1 MIFPTLSHG
10 PRPRPLPWRGMSTT
24 QAQAELTGCQTKAL
38 DILERQGNVFLTGAA
53 GTGKSFLLHRY
64 LRGKPTDAF
73 PIVASTG
80 AAAVLVGGRTFHSFF
95 GLGIMEGGVEET
107 VLRAMRS
114 RKLLNRLQS
123 AVCVVIDE
131 ISMLSGATLYAAER
145 IARAA
150 RQKDE
155 PWGGLRIIAV
165 GDFAQLP
172 PVTPGAMQK
181 DWAFLH
187 PTWKESAFLPALLD
201 TVMRTKDGD
210 FLDILNAVR
219 SGTVND
225 DVRTFLDAHTGYA
238 TDDTEGTRLYA
249 HRARADDFNRRR
261 LDLIP
266 GQPRSFETEYAG
278 DARAIDSAKRAMP
291 IPDVLQL
298 KEGAL
303 VMMRK
308 NDPQEPQ
315 LFVNGSLGHVRRIE
329 DELLVVELLTGDV
342 VEVEKQKF
350 SYLDGDGKE
359 LVSAWNFPVTLAWA
373 TTIHKAQGASL
384 DSLIVD
390 LSALWEPGQAYVA
403 LSRVRNPGRLYVERW
418 NASSIRAEPLVTQL
432 YDAMAEEM
440 GAYVPRPLFTF
451 ETRSYEREDD
461 AEHKESPTT
470 KGQTKQKRAMLIR
483 EMLAECAPFESIV
496 ERSGVKPDRVLLYIE
511 EFIAEGI
518 PVRPQYL
525 LENVRD
531 AERIREAF
539 EQCGLER
546 LKPAF
551 ESLGGK
557 IPFTTLRMVRC
568 AMMAEAAS

>member
-1 MIFPTLSHG
+1 
-10 PRPRPLPWRGMSTT
+10 MSTT
-24 QAQAELTGCQTKAL
+24 RAQAELTECQTKAL
-38 DILERQGNVFLTGAA
+38 DILEREGNVFLTGAA
-53 GTGKSFLLHRY
+53 GTGKSFLLNRY
-64 LRGKPTDAF
+64 LSGKPAEAF
-73 PIVASTG
+73 PVVASTG
-80 AAAVLVGGRTFHSFF
+80 AAAVIIGGRTFHSFF
-95 GLGIMEGGVEET
+95 GLGIMEGGVDET
-107 VLRAMRS
+107 VLRAMKS

-123 AVCVVIDE
+123 AACVVIDE
-131 ISMLSGATLYAAER
+131 VSMLSGATLMAAER
-145 IARAA
+145 IARSA
-150 RQKDE
+150 RNRDE

-172 PVTPGAMQK
+172 PVTPGATRK

-201 TVMRTKDGD
+201 TVMRTKDAD
-210 FLDILNAVR
+210 FLDILNFVR
-219 SGTVND
+219 GGTVND

-238 TDDTEGTRLYA
+238 TDDTDGTRLYA
-249 HRARADDFNRRR
+249 HRARADDFNHRR
-261 LDLIP
+261 LELIP
-266 GQPRSFETEYAG
+266 GHPRPFETQYAG
-278 DARAIDSAKRAMP
+278 DAGAVESAKKAMP
-291 IPDVLQL
+291 IPDVLLL

-308 NDPQEPQ
+308 NDVAEPQ

-329 DELLVVELLTGDV
+329 DELLVIELLTGDV
-342 VEVEKQKF
+342 VEVERQKF

-403 LSRVRNPGRLYVERW
+403 LSRVRNPGKLYVDRW
-418 NASSIRAEPLVTQL
+418 TPSSIRAEPLVTQL

-440 GAYVPRPLFTF
+440 GSYVPRPLFVF

-461 AEHKESPTT
+461 AERGESPAK
-470 KGQTKQKRAMLIR
+470 KGQTKQKRASLIR

-496 ERSGVKPDRVLLYIE
+496 EQSGVKADRVLLYIE

-518 PVRPQYL
+518 PVRPGYL
-525 LENVRD
+525 LEHVRD
-531 AERIREAF
+531 AQRIREAF
-539 EQCGLER
+539 EENGLER

-551 ESLGGK
+551 DALGGRV
-557 IPFTTLRMVRC
+557 PFTTLRMVRC
-568 AMMAEAAS
+568 VMMAEAA